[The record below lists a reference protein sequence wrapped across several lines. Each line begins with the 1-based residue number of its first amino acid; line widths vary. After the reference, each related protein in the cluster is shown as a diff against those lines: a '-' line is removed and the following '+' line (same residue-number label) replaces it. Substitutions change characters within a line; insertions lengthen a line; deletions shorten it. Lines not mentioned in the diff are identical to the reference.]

1 MSHEEFEALTR
12 PHLDALYRFAVR
24 SVRSA
29 TAAEDLVQDTCL
41 KAYRAFDQFARGTDY
56 RAWLFRILANTILD
70 WHRRGFR
77 RPVEVLLDEVPPLA
91 LAARH
96 ITAEQTPDPETHAT
110 MNATLRAVEAALAVL
125 PEAWQSV
132 VYLSFV
138 ERLSYKEIA
147 DILGCPV
154 GTVMSR
160 LYRARQALRRC
171 LSPVLDRGP
180 GCARGRVDAV

>member
-24 SVRSA
+24 SVGSA

-41 KAYRAFDQFARGTDY
+41 KAYRAFGQFERGTDY

-77 RPVEVLLDEVPPLA
+77 RPVEVLLDEVRA
-91 LAARH
+91 IEIAAGDAATRP
-96 ITAEQTPDPETHAT
+96 ADPERQAAMKAT
-110 MNATLRAVEAALAVL
+110 VGAVEAALDTL
-125 PEAWQSV
+125 PESWQSV

-138 ERLSYKEIA
+138 EGLSYKEIA

-171 LSPVLDRGP
+171 LSPVLGGEA
-180 GCARGRVDAV
+180 GCANETTR